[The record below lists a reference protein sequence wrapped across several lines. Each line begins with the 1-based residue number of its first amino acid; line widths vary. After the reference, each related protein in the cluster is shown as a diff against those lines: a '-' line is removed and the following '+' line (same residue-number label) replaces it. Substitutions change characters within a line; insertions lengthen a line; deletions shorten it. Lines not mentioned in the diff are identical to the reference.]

1 MAQIESV
8 SSELVRSARNA
19 PFLEREDEHQLAV
32 LWKEQR
38 DDAALHKLAQA
49 HMRLVIAMAYR
60 FRHYGLPV
68 SELVQEGHIGLL
80 EAAARFD
87 PSREVRFSTYA
98 TWWIRASIQDF
109 ILRNW
114 SIVRGGTSSNQKS
127 LFFNLRR
134 LRAKISQI
142 SPERNSREA
151 FGDIARA
158 LGVSVSDVETMNTR
172 LAASDASLN
181 APVYGEWGEESSEFG
196 DFLIDPTPTPDIALS
211 TSLDSERH
219 HKWLEEALATLNQR
233 EIRILRARRLQEE
246 SATLE
251 TLGEELNISKERVR
265 QIENRAMEKIRD
277 YLQHT
282 HPEAFAH
289 A

>member
-1 MAQIESV
+1 MAQIEGV
-8 SSELVRSARNA
+8 SNELVRRARNA

-32 LWKEQR
+32 RWKEHR

-68 SELVQEGHIGLL
+68 PELVQEGHIGLL

-114 SIVRGGTSSNQKS
+114 SIVRGGASSNQKS

-134 LRAKISQI
+134 IRAKISQV
-142 SPERNSREA
+142 SPDRNSREA

-158 LGVSVSDVETMNTR
+158 LGVSISDVETMHTR

-181 APVYGEWGEESSEFG
+181 APVSGEWGEDSSEFG
-196 DFLIDPTPTPDIALS
+196 DFLIDPSPTPDVVVS
-211 TSLDSERH
+211 TSLDSERQN
-219 HKWLEEALATLNQR
+219 KWLEQALATLSAR
-233 EIRILRARRLQEE
+233 EIRILRARRLQEA

-251 TLGEELNISKERVR
+251 TLGEELSISKERVR
-265 QIENRAMEKIRD
+265 QIENRAMEKVRHFM
-277 YLQHT
+277 LQS
-282 HPEAFAH
+282 HPEAFSH